1 MNNVTATIEFMYTDD
16 FSGTINTSDKKA
28 LKQFFEQSCAKIAKD
43 MKNNSIKE
51 CQLFFFYDGSEYE
64 IDFDIM
70 NIDSKYSYIN
80 VLFYDTFETLCDEVV
95 ETLAACFSVEF
106 KNVTVDFYIKAFF

>member
-1 MNNVTATIEFMYTDD
+1 MREDTEVRFYVGDTLYTTFEIGEENID
-16 FSGTINTSDKKA
+16 FHFAET
-28 LKQFFEQSCAKIAKD
+28 CAKIAKD

-80 VLFYDTFETLCDEVV
+80 VLFYDTFETLCDKVV
-95 ETLAACFSVEF
+95 ETLTACSSVEL
-106 KNVTVDFYIKAFF
+106 KNATVDFYIKAFF

>member
-1 MNNVTATIEFMYTDD
+1 MREDTEVRLYVGDTLYTT
-16 FSGTINTSDKKA
+16 FEIGEGNINFYFA
-28 LKQFFEQSCAKIAKD
+28 EACAKIAKD

-80 VLFYDTFETLCDEVV
+80 VLFYSVLYNCENEVIKVLADSDDVDV
-95 ETLAACFSVEF
+95 E
-106 KNVTVDFYIKAFF
+106 NITVYFYTRANF

>member
-1 MNNVTATIEFMYTDD
+1 MNITATIEYLYRDGFTAKL
-16 FSGTINTSDKKA
+16 NTSNKKE
-28 LKQFFEQSCAKIAKD
+28 LKQFFEKTCAKIAKD

-51 CQLFFFYDGSEYE
+51 CQLFFFHDGSEYE

-80 VLFYDTFETLCDEVV
+80 VLFYSVWHNRENEVIKVLTDDDGVDV
-95 ETLAACFSVEF
+95 E
-106 KNVTVDFYIKAFF
+106 NITVYFYTRSNF

>member
-1 MNNVTATIEFMYTDD
+1 MREDTELRFYLSDTLYTT
-16 FSGTINTSDKKA
+16 FEIGEENIN
-28 LKQFFEQSCAKIAKD
+28 FYFAKD

-80 VLFYDTFETLCDEVV
+80 VLFYSVWHNCENEVMKVLADDDGVDV
-95 ETLAACFSVEF
+95 ENITAY
-106 KNVTVDFYIKAFF
+106 FYTRGKFLGGQL

>member
-1 MNNVTATIEFMYTDD
+1 MRFYVGDTLYTAFEIGEEN
-16 FSGTINTSDKKA
+16 INFYFA
-28 LKQFFEQSCAKIAKD
+28 EVCAKIAKD

-51 CQLFFFYDGSEYE
+51 CQLFFSYDSSEYE

-80 VLFYDTFETLCDEVV
+80 VLFYSVWHNCESEVIKVLTDDDGVDV
-95 ETLAACFSVEF
+95 E
-106 KNVTVDFYIKAFF
+106 NITVYFYTRANS